1 MEQASRGPD
10 DEADYTFEMLMADAA
25 VKKSKEDK
33 HDGKHGKHDVG
44 KHDKSKK
51 EESHKA

>member
-1 MEQASRGPD
+1 MITKAARGPD

-33 HDGKHGKHDVG
+33 QDKHEKHH
-44 KHDKSKK
+44 HDKHKK
-51 EESHKA
+51 EETHTA